1 MSRKVTRTLLLALG
15 GALEAAALPAA
26 AHHGVAGLGAA
37 GLEGPGAP
45 IEQSSSAT
53 LPQGKVFTYFKV
65 DYADWKTYTPQ
76 KDDESDDSTFWMGGL
91 GYGVT
96 PWLSL
101 YAFLPYNEKVDEN
114 DSFNT
119 HGFADASVNATL
131 GFKYDHGFRLVPEK
145 ESLDDL
151 EDWHF
156 TVYAG
161 ATLPTGNPNVRDR
174 SGNIDKGK
182 STGFGHPAWT
192 LGATASKM
200 LDERWTLN
208 FDVSNLWFQEY
219 TYDADPAHGG
229 ERFTG
234 QFGDELRFNTALIY
248 KAYTNAEARL
258 RFDGL
263 VELNYLH
270 LGRDKEDGVPE
281 EATGGDVLY
290 WMPGVRAYWRNM
302 SFALGVKLPV
312 VQNLNEEDQQQG
324 AEGKERYRVIFSVS
338 ALF

>member
-1 MSRKVTRTLLLALG
+1 VRYGLLPPGVALAV
-15 GALEAAALPAA
+15 AALPAS

-37 GLEGPGAP
+37 SLDGPGAP
-45 IEQSSSAT
+45 VEQSSSAT
-53 LPQGKVFTYFKV
+53 LPEGKLFTYLKV
-65 DYADWKTYTPQ
+65 DYADWKTYSSAT
-76 KDDESDDSTFWMGGL
+76 DDEADYSTFWMAGL

-101 YAFLPYNEKVDEN
+101 YAFLPYHDKVDEN
-114 DSFNT
+114 DWFNT
-119 HGFADASVNATL
+119 HGFADVAVNATL
-131 GFKYDHGFRLVPEK
+131 GFTYDDGFRLIPEK

-156 TVYAG
+156 TLYAG
-161 ATLPTGNPNVRDR
+161 ATLPTGNPNLRDR
-174 SGNIDKGK
+174 DGNIDKGK
-182 STGFGHPAWT
+182 STGFGEPTFT

-208 FDVSNLWFQEY
+208 FDLSNLWFQEN

-234 QFGDELRFNTALIY
+234 QFGDEFRFNTALIY
-248 KAYTNAEARL
+248 KAYTRPEARFRL
-258 RFDGL
+258 DAL

-270 LGRDKEDGVPE
+270 LGRDEEDGVPE
-281 EATGGDVLY
+281 RATGGDVLY
-290 WMPGVRAYWRNM
+290 VMPGARAYWDKL

-312 VQNLNEEDQQQG
+312 VQDLNEADEQQG

>member
-1 MSRKVTRTLLLALG
+1 VRYGLLPPGVALAV
-15 GALEAAALPAA
+15 AALPAS

-37 GLEGPGAP
+37 SLDGPGAP
-45 IEQSSSAT
+45 VEQSSSAT
-53 LPQGKVFTYFKV
+53 LPEGKLFTYLKV
-65 DYADWKTYTPQ
+65 DYADWKTYSSAT
-76 KDDESDDSTFWMGGL
+76 DDEADYSTFWMAGL

-101 YAFLPYNEKVDEN
+101 YAFLPYHDKVDEN
-114 DSFNT
+114 DWFNT
-119 HGFADASVNATL
+119 HGFADVAVNATL
-131 GFKYDHGFRLVPEK
+131 GFKYDDGFRLVPER

-156 TVYAG
+156 TLYAG
-161 ATLPTGNPNVRDR
+161 ATLPTGNPNLRDR
-174 SGNIDKGK
+174 DGNIDKGK
-182 STGFGHPAWT
+182 STGFGEPTFT

-208 FDVSNLWFQEY
+208 FDLSNLWFQEN

-234 QFGDELRFNTALIY
+234 QFGDEFRFNTALIY
-248 KAYTNAEARL
+248 KAYTRPEARFRL
-258 RFDGL
+258 DAL

-270 LGRDKEDGVPE
+270 LGRDEEDGVPE
-281 EATGGDVLY
+281 RATGGDVLY
-290 WMPGVRAYWRNM
+290 VMPGARAYWDKL

-312 VQNLNEEDQQQG
+312 VQDLNEADEQQG

>member
-1 MSRKVTRTLLLALG
+1 LLPLGVALAV
-15 GALEAAALPAA
+15 AALPAS

-37 GLEGPGAP
+37 SLEGPGAP

-53 LPQGKVFTYFKV
+53 LPEGRIFTYFKV
-65 DYADWKTYTPQ
+65 DYADWKTYTSAT
-76 KDDESDDSTFWMGGL
+76 DDESDYSAFWMAGL

-96 PWLSL
+96 PWFSV
-101 YAFLPYNEKVDEN
+101 YAFLPYNDKVDEN
-114 DSFNT
+114 DFHNT
-119 HGFADASVNATL
+119 HGFADVAVNATL
-131 GFKYDHGFRLVPEK
+131 GFKYDDGLRLVPEK

-156 TVYAG
+156 TLYAG
-161 ATLPTGNPNVRDR
+161 ATLPTGNPSLRDR
-174 SGNIDKGK
+174 DGNIDKGK
-182 STGFGHPAWT
+182 STGFGEPTYT

-208 FDVSNLWFQEY
+208 FDLSNLWFQEN

-229 ERFTG
+229 EEFTG
-234 QFGDELRFNTALIY
+234 QFGDEFRLNTALIY
-248 KAYTNAEARL
+248 KLYTNPEQGFRL
-258 RFDGL
+258 DGL

-270 LGRDKEDGVPE
+270 LGRDREGGVAE
-281 EATGGDVLY
+281 RATGGDVLY
-290 WMPGVRAYWRNM
+290 VMPGARAYWANL
-302 SFALGVKLPV
+302 SFAVGVKLPL
-312 VQNLNEEDQQQG
+312 VQDLNEADEQQG

>member
-1 MSRKVTRTLLLALG
+1 MHRLALG
-15 GALEAAALPAA
+15 TALAMVALPAW

-53 LPQGKVFTYFKV
+53 LPEGKIFTYFKV
-65 DYADWKTYTPQ
+65 DYADWETYTPAR
-76 KDDESDDSTFWMGGL
+76 DDEAKYSTFWMAGL

-101 YAFLPYNEKVDEN
+101 YAFLPYHEKVDE
-114 DSFNT
+114 DGFFNT
-119 HGFADASVNATL
+119 YGFADAAVNATL
-131 GFKYDHGFRLVPEK
+131 GFKYDDGFRLVPAK

-161 ATLPTGNPNVRDR
+161 ATLPTGNPNLRDPD
-174 SGNIDKGK
+174 GNIDKGK
-182 STGFGHPAWT
+182 STGFGEPAWT

-208 FDVSNLWFQEY
+208 FDLSNLWFQEN
-219 TYDADPAHGG
+219 TYDADPAHDG
-229 ERFTG
+229 EKFTG
-234 QFGDELRFNTALIY
+234 QFGDEFRFNTALIY
-248 KAYTNAEARL
+248 KAYTNPDARFRL
-258 RFDGL
+258 DTL
-263 VELNYLH
+263 LELNYLH
-270 LGRDKEDGVPE
+270 LGRDKEDGVAE
-281 EATGGDVLY
+281 SGTGGDILY
-290 WMPGVRAYWRNM
+290 VMPGVRAYWENV

-312 VQNLNEEDQQQG
+312 WQDLNEEDEQQG
-324 AEGKERYRVIFSVS
+324 AEGKEKYRLIFSVS

>member
-1 MSRKVTRTLLLALG
+1 VRYGLLPPGVALAV
-15 GALEAAALPAA
+15 AALPAS

-37 GLEGPGAP
+37 SLDGPGAP
-45 IEQSSSAT
+45 VEQSSSAT
-53 LPQGKVFTYFKV
+53 LPEGKLFTYLKV
-65 DYADWKTYTPQ
+65 DYADWKTYSSAT
-76 KDDESDDSTFWMGGL
+76 DDEADYSTFWMAGL

-101 YAFLPYNEKVDEN
+101 YAFLPYHDKVDEN
-114 DSFNT
+114 DWFNT
-119 HGFADASVNATL
+119 HGFADVAVSATL
-131 GFKYDHGFRLVPEK
+131 GFKYDDGFRLVPER

-156 TVYAG
+156 TLYAG
-161 ATLPTGNPNVRDR
+161 ATLPTGNPNLRDR
-174 SGNIDKGK
+174 DGNIDKGK
-182 STGFGHPAWT
+182 STGFGEPTFT

-208 FDVSNLWFQEY
+208 FDLSNLWFQEN

-234 QFGDELRFNTALIY
+234 QFGDEFRFNTALIY
-248 KAYTNAEARL
+248 KAYTRPEARFRL
-258 RFDGL
+258 DAL
-263 VELNYLH
+263 VELNYLY
-270 LGRDKEDGVPE
+270 LGRDEEDGVPE
-281 EATGGDVLY
+281 RATGGDVLY
-290 WMPGVRAYWRNM
+290 VMPGARAYWDKL

-312 VQNLNEEDQQQG
+312 VQDLNEADEQQG

>member
-1 MSRKVTRTLLLALG
+1 VRYGLLPPGVALAV
-15 GALEAAALPAA
+15 AALPAS

-37 GLEGPGAP
+37 SLDGPGAP
-45 IEQSSSAT
+45 VEQSSSAT
-53 LPQGKVFTYFKV
+53 LPEGKLFTYLKV
-65 DYADWKTYTPQ
+65 DYADWKTYSSAT
-76 KDDESDDSTFWMGGL
+76 DDEVDYSTFWMAGL

-101 YAFLPYNEKVDEN
+101 YAFLPYHDKVDEN
-114 DSFNT
+114 DWFNT
-119 HGFADASVNATL
+119 HGFADVAVSATL
-131 GFKYDHGFRLVPEK
+131 GFKYDDGFRLVPER

-156 TVYAG
+156 TLYAG
-161 ATLPTGNPNVRDR
+161 ATLPTGNPNLRDR
-174 SGNIDKGK
+174 DGNIDKGK
-182 STGFGHPAWT
+182 STGFGEPTFT

-208 FDVSNLWFQEY
+208 FDLSNLWFQEN

-234 QFGDELRFNTALIY
+234 QFGDEFRFNTALIY
-248 KAYTNAEARL
+248 KAYTRPEARFRL
-258 RFDGL
+258 DAL

-270 LGRDKEDGVPE
+270 LGRDEEDGVPE
-281 EATGGDVLY
+281 RATGGDVLY
-290 WMPGVRAYWRNM
+290 VMPGARAYWDKL

-312 VQNLNEEDQQQG
+312 VQDLNEADEQQG

>member
-1 MSRKVTRTLLLALG
+1 VRHCLLPLGVALAV
-15 GALEAAALPAA
+15 AALQAS

-53 LPQGKVFTYFKV
+53 LPEGKVFTYFKV
-65 DYADWKTYTPQ
+65 DYADWKTYTPA
-76 KDDESDDSTFWMGGL
+76 KDDEADYSIFWMAGL

-101 YAFLPYNEKVDEN
+101 YAFLPYHDKVDEN
-114 DSFNT
+114 DFHNT
-119 HGFADASVNATL
+119 HGFADVAVNATL
-131 GFKYDHGFRLVPEK
+131 GFKYDDGLRLVPEK

-156 TVYAG
+156 TLYTG
-161 ATLPTGNPNVRDR
+161 ATLPTGNPNLRDPD
-174 SGNIDKGK
+174 GNIDKGK
-182 STGFGHPAWT
+182 STGFGEPAWT

-208 FDVSNLWFQEY
+208 FDIAQLWFQEN

-234 QFGDELRFNTALIY
+234 QFGNELRFNTALIY
-248 KAYTNAEARL
+248 KAYTNPEARFRL
-258 RFDGL
+258 DTL
-263 VELNYLH
+263 VELNYLQ
-270 LGRDKEDGVPE
+270 LGRDRESGVAE
-281 EATGGDVLY
+281 RATGGDVLY
-290 WMPGVRAYWRNM
+290 VMPGARAYWDNL

-312 VQNLNEEDQQQG
+312 VQDLNEADEQQG

>member
-1 MSRKVTRTLLLALG
+1 MRYGLLPPGFALAV
-15 GALEAAALPAA
+15 AALPAS

-37 GLEGPGAP
+37 SLEGPGAP
-45 IEQSSSAT
+45 VEQSSSAT
-53 LPQGKVFTYFKV
+53 LPEGKLFTYLKV
-65 DYADWKTYTPQ
+65 DYADWKTYSSAT
-76 KDDESDDSTFWMGGL
+76 DDEADYSTFWMVGL
-91 GYGVT
+91 GYGVA

-101 YAFLPYNEKVDEN
+101 YAFLPYHDKVDEN
-114 DSFNT
+114 DFHNT
-119 HGFADASVNATL
+119 HGFADVAVNATL
-131 GFKYDHGFRLVPEK
+131 GFKYDDGLRLVPEK

-156 TVYAG
+156 TLYAG
-161 ATLPTGNPNVRDR
+161 ATLPTGNPNLRDR
-174 SGNIDKGK
+174 DGNIDKGK
-182 STGFGHPAWT
+182 STGFGEPTFT

-208 FDVSNLWFQEY
+208 FDLSNLWFQEN

-229 ERFTG
+229 GRFTG
-234 QFGDELRFNTALIY
+234 QFGDEFRFNTALIY
-248 KAYTNAEARL
+248 KAYTRPEARFRL
-258 RFDGL
+258 DAL

-270 LGRDKEDGVPE
+270 LGRDEEDGVPE
-281 EATGGDVLY
+281 RATGGDVLY
-290 WMPGVRAYWRNM
+290 VMPGARAYWDKL

-312 VQNLNEEDQQQG
+312 VQDLNEADEQQG

>member
-1 MSRKVTRTLLLALG
+1 MKGETRKSRLVAAGIALA
-15 GALEAAALPAA
+15 ATALPVS

-37 GLEGPGAP
+37 EIDGPGAP

-65 DYADWKTYTPQ
+65 DHADWKTYTSVT
-76 KDDESDDSTFWMGGL
+76 DEEADYSTFWMAGL

-101 YAFLPYNEKVDEN
+101 YAFLPYNEKIDEN
-114 DSFNT
+114 GFFNT
-119 HGFADASVNATL
+119 RGFADAAVHATL
-131 GFKYDHGFRLVPEK
+131 GFKYDDGFHLVPER

-161 ATLPTGNPNVRDR
+161 ATLPTGNPNLRDR
-174 SGNIDKGK
+174 DGNIDKGK
-182 STGFGHPAWT
+182 STGFGEPTFT

-208 FDVSNLWFQEY
+208 FDVSNLWFQEN
-219 TYDADPAHGG
+219 TYDVDTAHDG

-234 QFGDELRFNTALIY
+234 QFGDEFRFNTALIY
-248 KAYTNAEARL
+248 KAYANPEARFRL
-258 RFDGL
+258 DTL

-270 LGRDKEDGVPE
+270 LGRDKEDGV
-281 EATGGDVLY
+281 ADSGTGGDILY
-290 WMPGVRAYWRNM
+290 VMPGVRAYWENT
-302 SFALGVKLPV
+302 SLALGVKLPAWTD
-312 VQNLNEEDQQQG
+312 LNEEDEQQG
-324 AEGKERYRVIFSVS
+324 AEGKEKYRLIFSVS

>member
-1 MSRKVTRTLLLALG
+1 MHRFALG
-15 GALEAAALPAA
+15 TALAMVALPAW

-53 LPQGKVFTYFKV
+53 LPEGKIFTYFKV
-65 DYADWKTYTPQ
+65 DYADWETYTPAR
-76 KDDESDDSTFWMGGL
+76 DDEAKYSTFWMAGL

-101 YAFLPYNEKVDEN
+101 YAFLPYHEKVDE
-114 DSFNT
+114 DGFFNT
-119 HGFADASVNATL
+119 YGFADAAVNATL
-131 GFKYDHGFRLVPEK
+131 GFKYDDGFRLVPAK

-161 ATLPTGNPNVRDR
+161 ATLPTGNPNLRDPD
-174 SGNIDKGK
+174 GNIDKGK
-182 STGFGHPAWT
+182 STGFGEPAWT

-208 FDVSNLWFQEY
+208 FDLSNLWFQEN
-219 TYDADPAHGG
+219 TYDADPAHDG
-229 ERFTG
+229 EKFTG
-234 QFGDELRFNTALIY
+234 QFGDEFRFNTALIY
-248 KAYTNAEARL
+248 KAYTNPDARFRL
-258 RFDGL
+258 DTL
-263 VELNYLH
+263 LELNYLH
-270 LGRDKEDGVPE
+270 LGRDKEDGVAE
-281 EATGGDVLY
+281 SGTGGDILY
-290 WMPGVRAYWRNM
+290 VMPGVRAYWENV

-312 VQNLNEEDQQQG
+312 WQDLNEEDEQQG
-324 AEGKERYRVIFSVS
+324 AEGKEKYRLIFSVS

>member
-1 MSRKVTRTLLLALG
+1 VRYGLLPPGVALAV
-15 GALEAAALPAA
+15 AALPAS

-37 GLEGPGAP
+37 SLDGPGAP
-45 IEQSSSAT
+45 VEQSSSAT
-53 LPQGKVFTYFKV
+53 LPEGKLFTYLKV
-65 DYADWKTYTPQ
+65 DYADWKTYSSAT
-76 KDDESDDSTFWMGGL
+76 DDEADYSTFWMAGL

-101 YAFLPYNEKVDEN
+101 YAFLPYHDKVDEN
-114 DSFNT
+114 DWFNT
-119 HGFADASVNATL
+119 HGFADVAVSATL
-131 GFKYDHGFRLVPEK
+131 GFKYDDGFRLVPER

-156 TVYAG
+156 TLYAG
-161 ATLPTGNPNVRDR
+161 ATLPTGNPNLRDR
-174 SGNIDKGK
+174 DGNIDKGK
-182 STGFGHPAWT
+182 STGFGEPTFT
-192 LGATASKM
+192 LGATVSKM

-208 FDVSNLWFQEY
+208 FDLSNLWFQEN

-234 QFGDELRFNTALIY
+234 QFGDEFRFNTALIY
-248 KAYTNAEARL
+248 KAYTRPEARFRL
-258 RFDGL
+258 DAL
-263 VELNYLH
+263 VELNYLY
-270 LGRDKEDGVPE
+270 LGRDEEDGVPE
-281 EATGGDVLY
+281 RATGGDVLY
-290 WMPGVRAYWRNM
+290 VMPGARAYWDKL

-312 VQNLNEEDQQQG
+312 VQDLNEADEQQG

>member
-1 MSRKVTRTLLLALG
+1 MRYGLLPPGFALAV
-15 GALEAAALPAA
+15 AALPAS

-37 GLEGPGAP
+37 ALDGPGAP

-53 LPQGKVFTYFKV
+53 LPEGKLFTYLKV
-65 DYADWKTYTPQ
+65 DYADWKTYSSAT
-76 KDDESDDSTFWMGGL
+76 DDEADYSTFWIAGL

-101 YAFLPYNEKVDEN
+101 YAFLPYHDKVDEN
-114 DSFNT
+114 DWFNT
-119 HGFADASVNATL
+119 HGFADAAVNATL
-131 GFKYDHGFRLVPEK
+131 GFKYDDGLRLIPEK

-156 TVYAG
+156 TLYAG
-161 ATLPTGNPNVRDR
+161 ATLPTGNPNLRDR
-174 SGNIDKGK
+174 DGNIDKGK
-182 STGFGHPAWT
+182 STGFGEPTFT

-208 FDVSNLWFQEY
+208 FDLSNLWFQEN

-229 ERFTG
+229 GRFTG
-234 QFGDELRFNTALIY
+234 QFGDEFRFNTALIY
-248 KAYTNAEARL
+248 KAYTRPEARFRL
-258 RFDGL
+258 DAL

-270 LGRDKEDGVPE
+270 LGRDEEDGVPE
-281 EATGGDVLY
+281 RATGGDVLY
-290 WMPGVRAYWRNM
+290 VMPGARAYWDKL
-302 SFALGVKLPV
+302 SFALGLKLPV
-312 VQNLNEEDQQQG
+312 VQDLNEADEQQG

>member
-1 MSRKVTRTLLLALG
+1 MRMHRLALG
-15 GALEAAALPAA
+15 TALAMVALPAW

-53 LPQGKVFTYFKV
+53 LPEGKIFTYFKV
-65 DYADWKTYTPQ
+65 DYADWETYTPAR
-76 KDDESDDSTFWMGGL
+76 DDEAKYSTFWMAGL

-101 YAFLPYNEKVDEN
+101 YAFLPYHEKVDE
-114 DSFNT
+114 DGFFNT
-119 HGFADASVNATL
+119 YGFADAAVNATL
-131 GFKYDHGFRLVPEK
+131 GFKYDDGFRLVPAK

-161 ATLPTGNPNVRDR
+161 ATLPTGNPNLRDPD
-174 SGNIDKGK
+174 GNIDKGK
-182 STGFGHPAWT
+182 STGFGEPAWT

-208 FDVSNLWFQEY
+208 FDLSNLWFQEN
-219 TYDADPAHGG
+219 TYDADPAHDG
-229 ERFTG
+229 EKFTG
-234 QFGDELRFNTALIY
+234 QFGDEFRFNTALIY
-248 KAYTNAEARL
+248 KAYTNPDARFRL
-258 RFDGL
+258 DTL
-263 VELNYLH
+263 LELNYLH
-270 LGRDKEDGVPE
+270 LGRDKEDGVAE
-281 EATGGDVLY
+281 SGTGGDILY
-290 WMPGVRAYWRNM
+290 VMPGVRAYWENV

-312 VQNLNEEDQQQG
+312 WQDLNEEDEQQG
-324 AEGKERYRVIFSVS
+324 AEGKEKYRLIFSVS

>member
-1 MSRKVTRTLLLALG
+1 VRYGLLPPGVALAV
-15 GALEAAALPAA
+15 AALPAS

-37 GLEGPGAP
+37 SLDGPGAP
-45 IEQSSSAT
+45 VEQSSSAT
-53 LPQGKVFTYFKV
+53 LPEGKLFTYLKV
-65 DYADWKTYTPQ
+65 DYADWKTYSSAT
-76 KDDESDDSTFWMGGL
+76 DDEADYSTFWMAGL
-91 GYGVT
+91 GYGLT

-101 YAFLPYNEKVDEN
+101 YAFLPYHDKVDEN
-114 DSFNT
+114 DWFNT
-119 HGFADASVNATL
+119 HGFADVAVSATL
-131 GFKYDHGFRLVPEK
+131 GFKYDDGFRLVPER

-156 TVYAG
+156 TLYAG
-161 ATLPTGNPNVRDR
+161 ATLPTGNPNLRDR
-174 SGNIDKGK
+174 DGNIDKGK
-182 STGFGHPAWT
+182 STGFGEPTFT

-208 FDVSNLWFQEY
+208 FDLSNLWFQEN

-234 QFGDELRFNTALIY
+234 QFGDEFRFNTALIY
-248 KAYTNAEARL
+248 KAYTRPEARFRL
-258 RFDGL
+258 DAL

-270 LGRDKEDGVPE
+270 LGRDEEDGVPE
-281 EATGGDVLY
+281 RATGGDVLY
-290 WMPGVRAYWRNM
+290 VMPGARAYWDKL

-312 VQNLNEEDQQQG
+312 VQDLNEADEQQG

>member
-1 MSRKVTRTLLLALG
+1 MTRRSSRALG
-15 GALEAAALPAA
+15 IALAAAALPAS

-37 GLEGPGAP
+37 ALDGPGAP

-53 LPQGKVFTYFKV
+53 LPEGKVFAYLKV
-65 DYADWKTYTPQ
+65 DYADWKTYTPE
-76 KDDESDDSTFWMGGL
+76 KDDEAKHSTFWMAGL

-101 YAFLPYNEKVDEN
+101 YAFLPYHEKVDE
-114 DSFNT
+114 DGVFNT
-119 HGFADASVNATL
+119 YGFADASVNATL
-131 GFKYDHGFRLVPEK
+131 GFKYDDGFRLVPER

-161 ATLPTGNPNVRDR
+161 ATLPTGDPNLRDPD
-174 SGNIDKGK
+174 GNIDKGK
-182 STGFGHPAWT
+182 STGFGEPAWT

-208 FDVSNLWFQEY
+208 FDVSNLWFQEN

-234 QFGDELRFNTALIY
+234 QFGDEFRFNAALIY
-248 KAYTNAEARL
+248 KAYTNPDARFRL
-258 RFDGL
+258 DTL

-270 LGRDKEDGVPE
+270 LGRDREDGVAEP
-281 EATGGDVLY
+281 ATGGDVLY
-290 WMPGVRAYWRNM
+290 VMPGVRAYWDKL
-302 SFALGVKLPV
+302 SFAFGVKVPV
-312 VQNLNEEDQQQG
+312 AQDLNEEGDQQG
-324 AEGKERYRVIFSVS
+324 AEGKERYRLIFSIS

>member
-1 MSRKVTRTLLLALG
+1 MRYGLLPPGVALAV
-15 GALEAAALPAA
+15 AALPAS

-37 GLEGPGAP
+37 SLDGPGAP
-45 IEQSSSAT
+45 VEQSSSAT
-53 LPQGKVFTYFKV
+53 LPEGKLFTYLKV
-65 DYADWKTYTPQ
+65 DYADWKTYSSAT
-76 KDDESDDSTFWMGGL
+76 DDEADYSTFWMAGL
-91 GYGVT
+91 GYGLT

-101 YAFLPYNEKVDEN
+101 YAFLPYHDKVDEN
-114 DSFNT
+114 DWFNT
-119 HGFADASVNATL
+119 HGFADVAVSATL
-131 GFKYDHGFRLVPEK
+131 GFKYDDGFRLVPER

-156 TVYAG
+156 TLYAG
-161 ATLPTGNPNVRDR
+161 ATLPTGNPNLRDR
-174 SGNIDKGK
+174 DGNIDKGK
-182 STGFGHPAWT
+182 STGFGEPTFT

-208 FDVSNLWFQEY
+208 FDLSNLWFQEN

-234 QFGDELRFNTALIY
+234 QFGDEFRFNTALIY
-248 KAYTNAEARL
+248 KAYTRPEARFRL
-258 RFDGL
+258 DAL

-270 LGRDKEDGVPE
+270 LGRDEEDGVPE
-281 EATGGDVLY
+281 RATGGDVLY
-290 WMPGVRAYWRNM
+290 VMPGARAYWDKL

-312 VQNLNEEDQQQG
+312 VQDLNEADEQQG

>member
-1 MSRKVTRTLLLALG
+1 MRYGLLPPGVALAV
-15 GALEAAALPAA
+15 AALPAS

-37 GLEGPGAP
+37 SLEGPGAP
-45 IEQSSSAT
+45 VEQSSSAT
-53 LPQGKVFTYFKV
+53 LPEGKLFTYLKV
-65 DYADWKTYTPQ
+65 DYADWKTYSSAT
-76 KDDESDDSTFWMGGL
+76 DDEADYSTFWMVAL
-91 GYGVT
+91 GYGVA

-101 YAFLPYNEKVDEN
+101 YAFLPYHDKVDEN
-114 DSFNT
+114 DWFNT
-119 HGFADASVNATL
+119 HGFADAAVNATL
-131 GFKYDHGFRLVPEK
+131 GFKYDDGLRLIPEK

-156 TVYAG
+156 TLYAG
-161 ATLPTGNPNVRDR
+161 ATLPTGNPNLRDR
-174 SGNIDKGK
+174 DGNIDKGK
-182 STGFGHPAWT
+182 STGFGAPTFT

-208 FDVSNLWFQEY
+208 FDLSNLWFQEN

-234 QFGDELRFNTALIY
+234 QFGDEFRFNTALIY
-248 KAYTNAEARL
+248 KAYTRPEARFRL
-258 RFDGL
+258 DAL

-270 LGRDKEDGVPE
+270 LGRDEEDGVPE
-281 EATGGDVLY
+281 RATGGDVLY
-290 WMPGVRAYWRNM
+290 VMPGARAYWDKL
-302 SFALGVKLPV
+302 SFALGLKLPV
-312 VQNLNEEDQQQG
+312 VQDLNEADEQQG

>member
-1 MSRKVTRTLLLALG
+1 MRYGLLPPGVALAV
-15 GALEAAALPAA
+15 AALPAS

-37 GLEGPGAP
+37 SLDGPGAP
-45 IEQSSSAT
+45 VEQSSSAT
-53 LPQGKVFTYFKV
+53 LPEGKLFTYLKV
-65 DYADWKTYTPQ
+65 DYADWKTYSSAT
-76 KDDESDDSTFWMGGL
+76 DDEADYSTFWMAGL

-101 YAFLPYNEKVDEN
+101 YAFLPYHDKVDEN
-114 DSFNT
+114 DWFNT
-119 HGFADASVNATL
+119 HGFADVAVNATL
-131 GFKYDHGFRLVPEK
+131 GFKYDDGFRLVPER

-156 TVYAG
+156 TLYAG
-161 ATLPTGNPNVRDR
+161 ATLPTGNPNLRDR
-174 SGNIDKGK
+174 DGNIDKGK
-182 STGFGHPAWT
+182 STGFGEPTFT

-208 FDVSNLWFQEY
+208 FDLSNLWFQEN

-234 QFGDELRFNTALIY
+234 QFGDEFRFNTALIY
-248 KAYTNAEARL
+248 KAYTRPEARFRL
-258 RFDGL
+258 DAL

-270 LGRDKEDGVPE
+270 LGRDEEDGVPE
-281 EATGGDVLY
+281 RATGGDVLY
-290 WMPGVRAYWRNM
+290 VMPGARAYWDKL

-312 VQNLNEEDQQQG
+312 VQDLNEADEQQG

>member
-1 MSRKVTRTLLLALG
+1 VRYGLLPPGVALAV
-15 GALEAAALPAA
+15 AALPAS

-37 GLEGPGAP
+37 SLDGPGAP
-45 IEQSSSAT
+45 VEQSSSAT
-53 LPQGKVFTYFKV
+53 LPEGKLFTYLKV
-65 DYADWKTYTPQ
+65 DYADWKTYSSAT
-76 KDDESDDSTFWMGGL
+76 DDEADYSTFWMAGL
-91 GYGVT
+91 GYGLT

-101 YAFLPYNEKVDEN
+101 YAFLPYHDKVDEN
-114 DSFNT
+114 DWFNT
-119 HGFADASVNATL
+119 HGFADVAVNATL
-131 GFKYDHGFRLVPEK
+131 GFKYDDGFRLVPER

-156 TVYAG
+156 TLYAG
-161 ATLPTGNPNVRDR
+161 ATLPTGNPNLRDR
-174 SGNIDKGK
+174 DGNIDKGK
-182 STGFGHPAWT
+182 STGFGEPTFT

-208 FDVSNLWFQEY
+208 FDLSNLWFQEN

-234 QFGDELRFNTALIY
+234 QFGDEFRFNTALIY
-248 KAYTNAEARL
+248 KAYTRPEARFRL
-258 RFDGL
+258 DAL

-270 LGRDKEDGVPE
+270 LGRDEEDGVPE
-281 EATGGDVLY
+281 RATGGDVLY
-290 WMPGVRAYWRNM
+290 VMPGARAYWDKL

-312 VQNLNEEDQQQG
+312 VQDLNEADEQQG

>member
-1 MSRKVTRTLLLALG
+1 MRRRLLPLGVALAV
-15 GALEAAALPAA
+15 AAMPAS

-37 GLEGPGAP
+37 SLEGPGAP

-53 LPQGKVFTYFKV
+53 LPEGRIFTYFKV
-65 DYADWKTYTPQ
+65 DYADWKTYTSAT
-76 KDDESDDSTFWMGGL
+76 DDEADYSTFWMVGL
-91 GYGVT
+91 GYGAT
-96 PWLSL
+96 SWLSL
-101 YAFLPYNEKVDEN
+101 YAFLPYHDKVDEN
-114 DSFNT
+114 DFHNT
-119 HGFADASVNATL
+119 HGFADVAVNATL
-131 GFKYDHGFRLVPEK
+131 GFKYDDGLRLVPEK

-156 TVYAG
+156 TLYAG
-161 ATLPTGNPNVRDR
+161 ATLPTGNPNLRDR
-174 SGNIDKGK
+174 DGNIDKGK
-182 STGFGHPAWT
+182 STGFGEPTFT

-208 FDVSNLWFQEY
+208 FDVSNLWFQEN
-219 TYDADPAHGG
+219 TYHADPAHGG

-234 QFGDELRFNTALIY
+234 RFGDELRFNTALIY
-248 KAYTNAEARL
+248 KLYANPEQRFRL
-258 RFDGL
+258 DGL

-270 LGRDKEDGVPE
+270 LGRDREGGVAE
-281 EATGGDVLY
+281 RATGGDVLY
-290 WMPGVRAYWRNM
+290 VMPGARAYWENL

-312 VQNLNEEDQQQG
+312 VQDLNEEDEQQG

>member
-1 MSRKVTRTLLLALG
+1 MRYGLPPLGVALAV
-15 GALEAAALPAA
+15 AVLPAS

-37 GLEGPGAP
+37 ALDGPGAP

-53 LPQGKVFTYFKV
+53 LPEGKLFTYLKV
-65 DYADWKTYTPQ
+65 DYADWKTYSSAT
-76 KDDESDDSTFWMGGL
+76 DDEADYSTFWIAGL

-101 YAFLPYNEKVDEN
+101 YAFLPYHDKVDEN
-114 DSFNT
+114 DWFNT
-119 HGFADASVNATL
+119 HGFADAAVNATL
-131 GFKYDHGFRLVPEK
+131 GFKYDDGFRLIPEK

-156 TVYAG
+156 TLYAG
-161 ATLPTGNPNVRDR
+161 ATLPTGNPNLRDR
-174 SGNIDKGK
+174 DGNIDKGK
-182 STGFGHPAWT
+182 STGFGAPTFT

-208 FDVSNLWFQEY
+208 FDLSNLWFQEN

-234 QFGDELRFNTALIY
+234 QFGDEFRFNTALIY
-248 KAYTNAEARL
+248 KAYTRPEARFRL
-258 RFDGL
+258 DAL

-270 LGRDKEDGVPE
+270 LGRDEEDGVPE
-281 EATGGDVLY
+281 RATGGDVLY
-290 WMPGVRAYWRNM
+290 VMPGARAYWDKL
-302 SFALGVKLPV
+302 SFALGLKLPV
-312 VQNLNEEDQQQG
+312 VQDLNEADEQQG